1 RQLPRGEPRALK
13 KGPRF
18 IGVDPDAF
26 AGLDGRA
33 NDPKRG
39 SESGCRKG
47 ARVAMRE
54 NCCVVRN
61 QLYAKA
67 AHALIAFDVF
77 AMDVLRF
84 GNELLFQVTDRGAL
98 ASRALERPTH
108 ALDRPEEIDR
118 SRSSH
123 RKTLAN
129 AIKVL
134 LEFIRSRSF

>member
-1 RQLPRGEPRALK
+1 
-13 KGPRF
+13 
-18 IGVDPDAF
+18 
-26 AGLDGRA
+26 
-33 NDPKRG
+33 
-39 SESGCRKG
+39 SGCRKG

-129 AIKVL
+129 AMKVL
-134 LEFIRSRSF
+134 LEFIRSRSFRVVRPQSDSHCSGDPDCGR